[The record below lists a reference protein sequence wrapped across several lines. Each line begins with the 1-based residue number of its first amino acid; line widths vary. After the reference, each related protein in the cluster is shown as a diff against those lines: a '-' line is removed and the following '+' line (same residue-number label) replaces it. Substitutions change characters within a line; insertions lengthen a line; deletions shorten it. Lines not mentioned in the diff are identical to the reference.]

1 MNKQIIVLIVALFG
15 MIVPISP
22 LTYASVAPAHA
33 ATTAQV
39 LLGEMNTTYP
49 YTFTAASFN
58 VSGYS
63 GSYILSYIDKKATTY
78 YLDINL
84 SQIAAAGWPAGEF
97 NLTASTNG
105 YLSGA
110 PVGTV
115 FAANIP
121 VSEVKQTVHSHY
133 GPLSGFY
140 NYTYNGY
147 TFHLGNNSVIA
158 PIAYNVPGGSY
169 YIKAVFG
176 SSYIYASYAQEIIL
190 PGIKVS
196 GVVHPNEGPAGSTIT
211 VKGSGFSANGLVN
224 LTWTYYVLGKKV
236 TQFMTFTANSLGAFT
251 QTVTAPELKLET
263 PASSPY
269 PNPGTVT
276 FVANDTETKT
286 LSNTA
291 TWYELPRVFTEIAYY
306 SPATAKWTKVP
317 GAPFYNGTAPS
328 VPFYETE
335 PIKVT
340 GNYFDPNSQV
350 KLYFDGSLL
359 ATATTNGT
367 GYFTVSANVPIAAA
381 GTYTVNATD
390 PLAYIYFSGKTVP
403 EVVVTPN
410 KVVPGQ
416 SITVNGYAYTKNSMV
431 NATLLGLELDMY
443 NVTILTNGM
452 NVPTNSLGE
461 WSFSTTLPMAIYGGV
476 HYINATDLKGVS
488 AYAKITVNPLIVLSP
503 SKAPLGSNVT
513 VNLYGLSVGT
523 EYWPLLNVSTGGPFD
538 YYGIAYDN
546 ILTYAA
552 PTWGNMSGENSNLIT
567 AAGYPMLHAVQLVL
581 WEYPYTLE
589 STAWLNVTGTTN
601 TEAQTTAAIKSLN
614 TSVSSQLGSISSSI
628 SSDYSSLSSSLSSL
642 SSSLSSMNTSV
653 SSQLGSIS
661 SSLTSISKMISDLA
675 TSLSS
680 DYSSLS
686 SSLSSLSSS
695 LSSMNTSVSSQLG
708 SISSSISSMSG
719 TMTTQYSSI
728 MSSLTSIS
736 TMISDLK
743 TSLSSDYS
751 SLSSSLS
758 SLSSSVSSISSTT
771 SSVSTTVSSIG
782 PSVSSLQSSVSSLES
797 SVSSLMTYLLV
808 VAVLAI
814 IIIVLELI
822 LLVRKK

>member
-1 MNKQIIVLIVALFG
+1 MNKKIIVLIVALFG

-39 LLGEMNTTYP
+39 VLGGMSTTYP
-49 YTFTAASFN
+49 YTFTAARFN

-63 GSYILSYIDKKATTY
+63 GSYKLSAIDGSKTTTD

-84 SQIAAAGWPAGEF
+84 SQIATAGWPAGQF
-97 NLTASTNG
+97 NLTASTNSFLTG
-105 YLSGA
+105 S

-115 FAANIP
+115 FAAYIP
-121 VSEVKQTVHSHY
+121 VSEVKLTVHSDH

-140 NYTYNGY
+140 NYTYNGE
-147 TFHLGNNSVIA
+147 TFYLGNNSVIA

-176 SSYIYASYAQEIIL
+176 SNFIYASYAQEIVL

-224 LTWTYYVLGKKV
+224 LTWTYSVLGKSV

-251 QTVTAPELKLET
+251 QNVTAPELKLET
-263 PASSPY
+263 PAPKGYSTS
-269 PNPGTVT
+269 TVS
-276 FVANDTETKT
+276 FQANDTVRAL

-291 TWYELPRVFTEIAYY
+291 TWTELPRVFAAIYVYNPSTSSY
-306 SPATAKWTKVP
+306 SSNLGPA
-317 GAPFYNGTAPS
+317 YNGTLTS

-335 PIKVT
+335 PINVT
-340 GNYFDPNSQV
+340 GNYFVPNSQV
-350 KLYFDGSLL
+350 KLFFDGSLL

-367 GYFTVSANVPIAAA
+367 GYFTVSANVPIVAY

-390 PLAYIYFSGKTVP
+390 PLAYIYFSGTTQP

-431 NATLLGLELDMY
+431 NATILGLELGMK
-443 NVTILTNGM
+443 NVSILTNGM

-461 WSFSTTLPMAIYGGV
+461 WSFSSTVPMAIYGGV
-476 HYINATDLKGVS
+476 HYINATDAKGIT
-488 AYAKITVNPLIVLSP
+488 AYAKITVNPLIALSP
-503 SKAPLGSNVT
+503 STAALGSNVK
-513 VNLYGLSVGT
+513 VKLYGLSVGT
-523 EYWPLLNVSTGGPFD
+523 EYWPLLKVYTGATPAA
-538 YYGIAYDN
+538 YGIDYDN
-546 ILTYAA
+546 VLTYLD
-552 PTWGNMSGENSNLIT
+552 TGIYGNSYGEYSTSIS
-567 AAGYPMLHAVQLVL
+567 AVGYPMLHAVQLVSGSAA
-581 WEYPYTLE
+581 PMTLE

-601 TEAQTTAAIKSLN
+601 TEAQTTAAINLLN
-614 TSVSSQLGSISSSI
+614 ATVSSQLSSISSSI
-628 SSDYSSLSSSLSSL
+628 SSL
-642 SSSLSSMNTSV
+642 
-653 SSQLGSIS
+653 
-661 SSLTSISKMISDLA
+661 
-675 TSLSS
+675 
-680 DYSSLS
+680 
-686 SSLSSLSSS
+686 
-695 LSSMNTSVSSQLG
+695 
-708 SISSSISSMSG
+708 SG
-719 TMTTQYSSI
+719 TMTTQYNSI

-758 SLSSSVSSISSTT
+758 SLSSSVSSISSTASSLS
-771 SSVSTTVSSIG
+771 SSVSSIS
-782 PSVSSLQSSVSSLES
+782 PSISSLQSSVSSLES
-797 SVSSLMTYLLV
+797 SVSSLTTYLLV

-814 IIIVLELI
+814 IIIVLELV